1 MFDNLLR
8 ELRALERRSITV
20 PIDSDEKGYIDKEC
34 PSTNCEFQFKIKDE
48 DWKNICRDEGV
59 WCPMCGHAAP
69 AKSWFTKGQVRHA
82 ERHAHRVIES
92 TIDGAMRADAR
103 AFNGRQPRN
112 SLISMSMKIGG
123 APHFTPHRV
132 PAAASAAME
141 LEIACEKCTC
151 RFAVIGSAYFC
162 PACGHSSVDRMFD
175 DSLRKIRAKKDNVDV
190 VRDAIAA
197 SAGRDE
203 AELMCRSLI
212 ESCLQDGVTAFQR
225 CCEGLYASTGPAT
238 PAPMNAFQRLAQ
250 GSELWAARVGITY
263 ADILGAAE
271 LERFGVVGILQNFNT
286 ERTNVLLGKKSKLL
300 WGRDTMEDELDG
312 LKFKLS
318 LGSFFQVNPYQ
329 SVKLYS
335 LVADWVKG
343 ESGLIVDA
351 YSGNG
356 GIALWLTRAGH
367 RVLGID
373 EFAPAIED
381 AKESAELN
389 GLSNCRFEAGTLESR
404 LEALQQESIGTLIV
418 DPPRK
423 GLSKEVVEAIPQ
435 LSPKRLVY
443 VSCNPATLARD
454 LALLP
459 QYAIQDIRVI
469 DMFPQTP
476 HIETAVL
483 LGNT

>member
-34 PSTNCEFQFKIKDE
+34 PSTNCEFQFKIKNE

-69 AKSWFTKGQVRHA
+69 AKSWFTKAQVQHA

-112 SLISMSMKIGG
+112 SLISMSMKVGG
-123 APHFTPHRV
+123 APHFTPHKV

-141 LEIACEKCTC
+141 LEIACEKCSC

-190 VRDAIAA
+190 VRQAIAA
-197 SAGRDE
+197 VGGRDE

-225 CCEGLYASTGPAT
+225 CCEGLYASTAPAT

-250 GSELWAARVGITY
+250 GSELWQARVGVAY
-263 ADILGAAE
+263 VDILGSSD
-271 LERFGVVGILQNFNT
+271 LERLRRLFQKRHLLAHSDGIVDQRYINESGDSTYKVGQRIT
-286 ERTNVLLGKKSKLL
+286 VSTSEVDGIVIGIGK
-300 WGRDTMEDELDG
+300 
-312 LKFKLS
+312 
-318 LGSFFQVNPYQ
+318 
-329 SVKLYS
+329 
-335 LVADWVKG
+335 LVA
-343 ESGLIVDA
+343 GLRSAV
-351 YSGNG
+351 NG
-356 GIALWLTRAGH
+356 
-367 RVLGID
+367 
-373 EFAPAIED
+373 
-381 AKESAELN
+381 
-389 GLSNCRFEAGTLESR
+389 
-404 LEALQQESIGTLIV
+404 
-418 DPPRK
+418 PPGK
-423 GLSKEVVEAIPQ
+423 P
-435 LSPKRLVY
+435 
-443 VSCNPATLARD
+443 
-454 LALLP
+454 
-459 QYAIQDIRVI
+459 
-469 DMFPQTP
+469 
-476 HIETAVL
+476 
-483 LGNT
+483 

>member
-1 MFDNLLR
+1 MPLFVLVPRRGPMFDNLLR

-69 AKSWFTKGQVRHA
+69 AKSWFTKAQVRHA
-82 ERHAHRVIES
+82 ERHAHRVIQS

-103 AFNGRQPRN
+103 AFNGRQPKN
-112 SLISMSMKIGG
+112 SLISMSMRVGG

-263 ADILGAAE
+263 ADILGAAD
-271 LERFGVVGILQNFNT
+271 LERLRRLFQKRHLLAHSDGIVDQRYVNESGDMTYKVGQRIT
-286 ERTNVLLGKKSKLL
+286 VSTSEVEDIVAGI
-300 WGRDTMEDELDG
+300 GR
-312 LKFKLS
+312 
-318 LGSFFQVNPYQ
+318 
-329 SVKLYS
+329 
-335 LVADWVKG
+335 LVA
-343 ESGLIVDA
+343 GLRSAI
-351 YSGNG
+351 G
-356 GIALWLTRAGH
+356 
-367 RVLGID
+367 
-373 EFAPAIED
+373 APPE
-381 AKESAELN
+381 
-389 GLSNCRFEAGTLESR
+389 R
-404 LEALQQESIGTLIV
+404 
-418 DPPRK
+418 P
-423 GLSKEVVEAIPQ
+423 
-435 LSPKRLVY
+435 
-443 VSCNPATLARD
+443 
-454 LALLP
+454 
-459 QYAIQDIRVI
+459 
-469 DMFPQTP
+469 
-476 HIETAVL
+476 
-483 LGNT
+483 